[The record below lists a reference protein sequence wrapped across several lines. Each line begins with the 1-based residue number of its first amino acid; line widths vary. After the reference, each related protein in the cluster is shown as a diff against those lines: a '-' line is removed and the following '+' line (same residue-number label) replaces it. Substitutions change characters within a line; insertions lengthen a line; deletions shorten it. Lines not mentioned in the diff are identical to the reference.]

1 MIRHVILWKFKENTE
16 KQQAE
21 FLQGL
26 RQLYGVIPEIMNM
39 EVGVNSGDKENYD
52 ACLIADFA
60 DFDAL
65 HRYAVDPRH
74 QAVAALCKEIRISR
88 VAADYEV

>member
-16 KQQAE
+16 AQQAE
-21 FLQGL
+21 FLHGL
-26 RQLYGVIPEIMNM
+26 LSLYGVIPEIMNM
-39 EVGVNSGDKENYD
+39 EVGRNSGAEENYD

-74 QAVAALCKEIRISR
+74 QAVVALCKEIHVSR
-88 VAADYEV
+88 VAVDYEV